1 MEHVKPPCPDEN
13 KPPANCSL
21 FFQFSVVILLEHC
34 CPGALFVP
42 LSPEATR
49 GDQAC
54 PLPSHILG
62 VTKPKHNEPIYILPS
77 GQQSQGFGI

>member
-1 MEHVKPPCPDEN
+1 MEPVKPPCPDKN

-21 FFQFSVVILLEHC
+21 FFQFSVGILLEYC

-42 LSPEATR
+42 LSPEATG